1 LAPPGAEAAAAAA
14 PDTADPAKAE
24 VVADAMVTAREAASG
39 ELARNKVFCFKTYSK
54 GRFLTYIHISYRN
67 LRTRRRMHLCMQDD
81 QNGQKTMVLT
91 SAEETDLF
99 YTITKYFFCS
109 EQPSLTADVNTIILQ
124 VYTYLICLQS

>member
-1 LAPPGAEAAAAAA
+1 
-14 PDTADPAKAE
+14 
-24 VVADAMVTAREAASG
+24 
-39 ELARNKVFCFKTYSK
+39 
-54 GRFLTYIHISYRN
+54 
-67 LRTRRRMHLCMQDD
+67 MQDD

-124 VYTYLICLQS
+124 VYTYLICLQSWVWFKISYQKLLWETARYVVSPNYFFVTIFLASVTY